1 MGVDLD
7 AHLGTIIIGQ
17 FSDLIHA
24 VGSGTGV
31 RFTAVFCQ
39 HEDLVTGVKRDKAG
53 KITHILSGERRSK
66 LDIAGDLKHPEGNVN
81 REKTA
86 VINCLREY
94 EFI

>member
-39 HEDLVTGVKRDKAG
+39 HENLVTGVTRDKAA
-53 KITHILSGERRSK
+53 KLTDILSCAPRSK
-66 LDIAGDLKHPEGNVN
+66 IDIARDLKYWEGDVN
-81 REKTA
+81 RKKTA
-86 VINCLREY
+86 VINCLREH